1 MAPNLYLATSGGLAI
16 AEGSGG
22 DWRVVGR
29 ALEGDHA
36 TSVIAREGVIL
47 IGTRRGVFRSDDGG
61 RTWDDASAGLA
72 HRHVRWLAYHPDRS
86 DLEFAGTEPATIF
99 VSHDGARSWRQCEEV
114 AALRDRLG
122 WFLPYSPAAGCV
134 RSFTLQGNRGY
145 AAVEVGGL
153 LRSDDGGETWAL
165 AVGSDGIRAAAGRW
179 PAASTPTCT
188 RSSAT
193 HRRRIWCTVRPA
205 AASTARATAGRPGS
219 AATTATAAPCGSTR
233 PIPIASSSAR
243 PTASIAMGASRSRA
257 MAAPAGRWPP
267 TVWVCPGRATWSS
280 ASPRL
285 ATSSWRPS
293 RAGSCSPLPSRRS
306 SGAASCPTSPAS
318 ARPRRW
324 PADIREVEQ
333 NRPNVERF
341 LQINTRGYGD
351 LDWKCRSTITL
362 ALYLDCDRHDRW
374 WLLWHIVRDCI
385 RQLFFQEPQAWVEV
399 GCSCG

>member
-165 AVGSDGIRAAAGRW
+165 AVGSDGIPRRGRPLAGRVH
-179 PAASTPTCT
+179 PDVHSVVGHP
-188 RSSAT
+188 SSADLVYCPT
-193 HRRRIWCTVRPA
+193 GGGFYCSRDGGQAWECRYDCYCRAVWVDPA
-205 AASTARATAGRPGS
+205 DPDRLILGPADGVDRNGRVEESRDG
-219 AATTATAAPCGSTR
+219 
-233 PIPIASSSAR
+233 
-243 PTASIAMGASRSRA
+243 GASWQVASDGLGV
-257 MAAPAGRWPP
+257 PWP
-267 TVWVCPGRATWSS
+267 R
-280 ASPRL
+280 
-285 ATSSWRPS
+285 
-293 RAGSCSPLPSRRS
+293 
-306 SGAASCPTSPAS
+306 
-318 ARPRRW
+318 
-324 PADIREVEQ
+324 DM
-333 NRPNVERF
+333 VERF
-341 LQINTRGYGD
+341 AQVGD
-351 LDWKCRSTITL
+351 QLL
-362 ALYLDCDRHDRW
+362 AALSGG
-374 WLLWHIVRDCI
+374 
-385 RQLFFQEPQAWVEV
+385 QLFAAPLATLIWRRILPDIAGVSAAATMA
-399 GCSCG
+399 G